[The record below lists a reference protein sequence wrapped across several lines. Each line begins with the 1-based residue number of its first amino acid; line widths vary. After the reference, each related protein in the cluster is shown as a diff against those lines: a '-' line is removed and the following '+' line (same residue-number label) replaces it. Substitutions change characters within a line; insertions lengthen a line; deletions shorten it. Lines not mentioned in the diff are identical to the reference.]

1 MSLRDLRHG
10 AVSLWRNP
18 AYSAVAILTLAVGIG
33 ASVSMFTV
41 IQGVLLR
48 PMPYERP
55 EELVTL
61 WHRYERTGADKVQI
75 SPNDVLDFRERATT
89 FSGFAA
95 LRNSTDAAITGESTG
110 EQINLARVTANFFD
124 LLGRRPALGR
134 SFIEADEQILPNT
147 NAPAIL
153 SHDLWVRRY
162 GADEGVIGQSI
173 EIDGSRREI
182 VGVMRADFELL
193 LAQHDGGM
201 VAGGAFETVDV
212 WVPVPYRW
220 MRGPQRGFGTTRV
233 IARLGPGITLAQAR
247 QEMAAIA
254 AELRSEHAIHEQRGV
269 AVDVFPLHA
278 DVVGDVQP
286 MMLALFGAVG
296 VVLLIACANAA
307 NLALV
312 RGTGRSREV
321 AIRAALGGTRGRI
334 VRGLLAESA
343 VLAIAA
349 GGLGVLLAAAAINV
363 IIALAP
369 AAVPRI
375 EGVSMNTTTL
385 AFAAAAAAAAV
396 LLAGVVPALRAS
408 SPQLVEAL
416 KDGSP
421 ATGRRSAVGRNTVVV
436 AEIALSMVLLV
447 VGALLA
453 QSFAGMASA
462 PLGFE
467 VGTTMT
473 MNASF
478 PSVQIGDADW
488 RNRMGQMH
496 DELRASIEALEGA
509 QASGYGSP
517 VPFGGRGLEVPYT
530 DRPVV
535 GGSWD
540 GNVAERSAVSAGFL
554 EALGA
559 RIVSGRSFTLADIA
573 RAKAVAQQNQAAAQ
587 AAAANPETPAPEPVA
602 SLVVIDEIAA
612 SKLFA
617 TTEAVGRTIW
627 LGSGVSNTWR
637 PYEIVGI
644 VEHIRHDSIVGTDRE
659 AVFVPATNPLNMSF
673 VVRTAGDPR
682 SLLSLIE
689 ARLREIDPQGNVFEA
704 RTFAEAVGDE
714 LAATR
719 FAAALATAFAAL
731 AVGLAAVGLYG
742 VIAYS
747 VTQRT
752 RDFGVRVALGAG
764 RREILRLVLGQGL
777 ALVIPGVVLGA
788 VASFAATRVVASLL
802 YGVSPTDSST
812 FVVVGVFLVIVT
824 ALASYLPGRRATRVD
839 PLDALRFE

>member
-1 MSLRDLRHG
+1 MFLRDLRHG
-10 AVSLWRNP
+10 AVSLWRAP
-18 AYSAVAILTLAVGIG
+18 TYSVLAIVTLAVGIG

-61 WHRYERTGADKVQI
+61 WNRYESTGAEKVQI
-75 SPNDVLDFRERATT
+75 SPNDVLDFRERAAS
-89 FSGFAA
+89 FSGVAA

-110 EQINLARVTANFFD
+110 EQINLARVTANLFD
-124 LLGRRPALGR
+124 LLGRRPVLGR
-134 SFIEADEQILPNT
+134 SFIDADEQIMPNT

-162 GADEGVIGQSI
+162 GAEEGIIGQTI
-173 EIDGSRREI
+173 EIDGSPREI
-182 VGVMRADFELL
+182 VGVMPDDFELL

-212 WVPVPYRW
+212 WAPVPHRW

-233 IARLGPGITLAQAR
+233 IARLAPGITLAQAR

-254 AELRSEHAIHEQRGV
+254 AELRTEHAIHEQRGV

-312 RGTGRSREV
+312 RGSGRSREV
-321 AIRAALGGTRGRI
+321 AIREALGGTRGRI
-334 VRGLLAESA
+334 VRELLAESA
-343 VLAIAA
+343 VLAFAA
-349 GGLGVLLAAAAINV
+349 CGLGVMLATAAIRV

-375 EGVSMNTTTL
+375 EEVRMNMTTL
-385 AFAAAAAAAAV
+385 AFAVAAAAVAV
-396 LLAGVVPALRAS
+396 LLAGVAPAIRAA
-408 SPQLVEAL
+408 SPQLVPAL

-421 ATGRRSAVGRNTVVV
+421 ATGRRSVVGRNTVVV

-453 QSFAGMASA
+453 QSFAGMARA

-467 VGTTMT
+467 VETTMT
-473 MNASF
+473 MKASF

-488 RNRMGQMH
+488 RNRMGRMY
-496 DELRASIEALEGA
+496 DELRASIELLEGVE
-509 QASGYGSP
+509 ASGYASP
-517 VPFGGRGLEVPYT
+517 VPFGGRGLEVPYS
-530 DRPVV
+530 DRPVA

-540 GNVAERSAVSAGFL
+540 GNVAERSTVSAGFL

-559 RIVSGRSFTLADIA
+559 RIVSGRSFTSADIERA
-573 RAKAVAQQNQAAAQ
+573 RGVARQKQAAAQ
-587 AAAANPETPAPEPVA
+587 AAAASPGTPAPEPVA

-612 SKLFA
+612 ANLFPA
-617 TTEAVGRTIW
+617 TEAVGRTIW
-627 LGSGVSNTWR
+627 LGSGVGDTWR

-673 VVRTAGDPR
+673 VVRTIGDPR
-682 SLLSLIE
+682 SLLSAVE
-689 ARLREIDPQGNVFEA
+689 TRLRALDPQGNVFEA
-704 RTFAEAVGDE
+704 RTFEEAVGEE

-742 VIAYS
+742 VITYS

-764 RREILRLVLGQGL
+764 RREILSLVLGQGL

-788 VASFAATRVVASLL
+788 AASFAATRVVASLL
-802 YGVSPTDSST
+802 YGVSPSDVGTY
-812 FVVVGVFLVIVT
+812 VVVGVFLVIVT
-824 ALASYLPGRRATRVD
+824 ALASYIPGRRATRVD